1 MIEDSWVNKNTIVI
15 DVGINEIFNKNKKR
29 KLVGDVNFEKVM

>member
-15 DVGINEIFNKNKKR
+15 DVGINEIFNKNKK
-29 KLVGDVNFEKVM
+29 KKVSRRCEF